1 MYERFP
7 IHGIDLVAV
16 RSLKISCVDKIA
28 YSSDKAGE
36 VTQSNRN
43 NSNKRTTQP
52 SVIVLSSDDDD
63 DDHRSHFAG
72 ALLNLPRQSASI

>member
-43 NSNKRTTQP
+43 NSNKRTTPP
-52 SVIVLSSDDDD
+52 SVIVLPSDDD

>member
-43 NSNKRTTQP
+43 NSNKRTTPP
-52 SVIVLSSDDDD
+52 SVYSFPSDDD